1 MAGMIPGVALAVIFS
16 IYIAIRS
23 LANPRLAPSLQE
35 RSPRRNL
42 REAIH
47 VVPVV
52 VLLGIVLGGIYA
64 GTFTPT
70 EGAAIGVA
78 GAFAMA
84 AIYRRLSVEVI
95 REAVIMTVRTTGM
108 VMLIVVSAQILSA
121 ALTFTGVSRGVSE
134 WIYGIGLSKW
144 TFFLA
149 LVVLYI
155 VLGCFVEGIAMIY
168 ITLPVLYPAV
178 QRFGF
183 DPIWFGVVL
192 VILIELGQI
201 HPPMGINLFTI
212 QAIAPDSEF
221 SEMVIGALPFVFL
234 ILCMVGVLCL
244 VPSMALWLP
253 SLM

>member
-1 MAGMIPGVALAVIFS
+1 
-16 IYIAIRS
+16 
-23 LANPRLAPSLQE
+23 
-35 RSPRRNL
+35 
-42 REAIH
+42 
-47 VVPVV
+47 
-52 VLLGIVLGGIYA
+52 
-64 GTFTPT
+64 
-70 EGAAIGVA
+70 
-78 GAFAMA
+78 
-84 AIYRRLSVEVI
+84 
-95 REAVIMTVRTTGM
+95 MTVRTTGM

-134 WIYGIGLSKW
+134 WIYSIGLSKW

-234 ILCMVGVLCL
+234 ILAMVGVLCL
-244 VPSMALWLP
+244 VLSMALWLP